1 MFFDHPV
8 FSPPFP
14 CFTCME
20 ILFWVVAFVAGVL
33 GTIAAFGISSILLPV
48 ALSSFNYET
57 ALILVSLFHISGN
70 IGRISFFNRNPDKQL
85 IKFFGIPAVIC
96 TFAGASLVGSIDES
110 ILRVLLGLILLIYS
124 GLGLLNHKLSF
135 KPTRTNSIIG
145 GSVYGFLSGLVGTG
159 GPLRGAILLGF
170 GLERELYIATSGVVS
185 FMIDLTRI
193 PVYLWKGFLQPEYYA
208 YLPFLLIV
216 ALAGSYFSK
225 LIVEKVP
232 VKQFTK
238 IVQLSILLISIKL
251 VIEGLLTLV

>member
-1 MFFDHPV
+1 
-8 FSPPFP
+8 
-14 CFTCME
+14 ME
-20 ILFWVVAFVAGVL
+20 ILFWVTAFIAGIL

-70 IGRISFFNRNPDKQL
+70 IGRITFFSRKPDWQL

-96 TFAGASLVGSIDES
+96 TFTGASLVDSIDES
-110 ILRVLLGLILLIYS
+110 ILRVLLGLILVIYS
-124 GLGLLNHKLSF
+124 GLGLSNHKLSF
-135 KPTRTNSIIG
+135 KPTKLNSVIG

-193 PVYLWKGFLQPEYYA
+193 PVYLWKGFLYPEYYS
-208 YLPFLLIV
+208 YLPFLLLV

-225 LIVEKVP
+225 LIVERVP
-232 VKQFTK
+232 IKHFTK
-238 IVQLSILLISIKL
+238 VVQLSILLISIKL
-251 VIEGLLTLV
+251 VIEGILTIV

>member
-1 MFFDHPV
+1 
-8 FSPPFP
+8 
-14 CFTCME
+14 ME
-20 ILFWVVAFVAGVL
+20 VLFWVTAFFAGIL

-48 ALSSFNYET
+48 ALGSFDYET

-70 IGRISFFNRNPDKQL
+70 IGRISFFSRNPDRKL
-85 IKFFGIPAVIC
+85 VGFFGFPAVVC
-96 TFAGASLVGSIDES
+96 TFAGASLVGSIDEP
-110 ILRVLLGLILLIYS
+110 ILRVLLGLVLLIYS

-135 KPTRTNSIIG
+135 NPTRLNSVIG

-193 PVYLWKGFLQPEYYA
+193 PVYLWKGFLEPEFYG

-216 ALAGSYFSK
+216 ALAGSYTSRK
-225 LIVEKVP
+225 IVERIP
-232 VKQFTK
+232 VERFTK
-238 IVQLSILLISIKL
+238 IVQAMILLASLKL
-251 VIEGLLTLV
+251 VYEGFIQLMG